1 MFKKILLVLLNISI
15 LLTLLPLTNGSFKVE
30 ATSNYSLGCSANEF
44 EVSYI
49 EDNGSLTKVSCHS
62 SFAEA
67 SSVMKQNEDYVV
79 RHSGSYSDTKIIA
92 MNSGLTYSYPA
103 RRYSSIM
110 NIYQDPDNIGKST
123 YKSTYVAEGYEMN
136 YYGTTSYSSDGTG
149 YVKVVLYGFEG
160 YAPLEYVDL
169 VPFKYVNKKL
179 SIYVGGEYGS
189 ATGYSHESPFLFKPV
204 QNFYRIEKNSSG
216 NYYDLVFYYHVAG
229 PNNREYALH
238 VDNGQNY
245 FDAGMVADTKYFS
258 DDGINFYSDYNFKN
272 YVATVY
278 NYYQFLPLRSKTSIS
293 ADTFNNYLGYMGK
306 SNSKLAN
313 MGADL
318 IRYQDRYG
326 VNALIVYAMACQ
338 ETAYG
343 TSWTATGRNNLFN
356 VAAYDDSVDDAYYFE
371 SPNNSIKYQMGVLL
385 RKYMDYNHTFYF
397 GSGVGNKGAGFNVYY
412 ASDPYWGAKIA
423 AIAYSIDRYSHNSD
437 GNLTDYNKYTLGFVK
452 DNYIKDV
459 YPADTKWDSIIYK
472 TKDGNDVLYKGRYGS
487 TYQMDY
493 IAIILEDVGNRYK
506 IQSTNPVA
514 NGELV
519 TKSDEYVEYDW
530 NASVGYINKS
540 DIVQLNNKPI
550 ESEPDDT
557 FKDYEHEGFSSV
569 NQMQL
574 SEDGILTME
583 GISYISNC
591 DFSNT
596 ENIKHTV
603 EIYNLETNELVDTFD
618 CENTDTSWFKIN
630 DGFDYTWAGF
640 KGTYDLKQLEKGTYI
655 FKSVTKYK
663 YYDAYTTVLK
673 TPVENLSLLDR
684 VVSDVDYKLTTNDVY
699 GYRVELD
706 ISNKLFDYTTT
717 NKPSTR
723 SSMAT
728 IDNVTYEE
736 IDGETYATF
745 TGLGMIYYLNYDG
758 EDIEHKLYF
767 VNNDK
772 IIEAETTTLASEFD
786 YQSLYNSSY
795 NMTKICYSGKI
806 KLSDIIGTN
815 RLYLQIKNG
824 EYMDI
829 VEMTNMFDTI
839 YPTLDNEKFTT
850 AFEKNAAR
858 SGIILNVTSKQ

>member
-437 GNLTDYNKYTLGFVK
+437 GNLTDYNKYTL
-452 DNYIKDV
+452 
-459 YPADTKWDSIIYK
+459 
-472 TKDGNDVLYKGRYGS
+472 VL
-487 TYQMDY
+487 
-493 IAIILEDVGNRYK
+493 
-506 IQSTNPVA
+506 
-514 NGELV
+514 
-519 TKSDEYVEYDW
+519 
-530 NASVGYINKS
+530 
-540 DIVQLNNKPI
+540 
-550 ESEPDDT
+550 
-557 FKDYEHEGFSSV
+557 
-569 NQMQL
+569 
-574 SEDGILTME
+574 
-583 GISYISNC
+583 
-591 DFSNT
+591 
-596 ENIKHTV
+596 
-603 EIYNLETNELVDTFD
+603 
-618 CENTDTSWFKIN
+618 
-630 DGFDYTWAGF
+630 
-640 KGTYDLKQLEKGTYI
+640 
-655 FKSVTKYK
+655 
-663 YYDAYTTVLK
+663 
-673 TPVENLSLLDR
+673 
-684 VVSDVDYKLTTNDVY
+684 
-699 GYRVELD
+699 
-706 ISNKLFDYTTT
+706 
-717 NKPSTR
+717 
-723 SSMAT
+723 
-728 IDNVTYEE
+728 
-736 IDGETYATF
+736 
-745 TGLGMIYYLNYDG
+745 
-758 EDIEHKLYF
+758 
-767 VNNDK
+767 
-772 IIEAETTTLASEFD
+772 
-786 YQSLYNSSY
+786 
-795 NMTKICYSGKI
+795 
-806 KLSDIIGTN
+806 
-815 RLYLQIKNG
+815 
-824 EYMDI
+824 
-829 VEMTNMFDTI
+829 
-839 YPTLDNEKFTT
+839 
-850 AFEKNAAR
+850 
-858 SGIILNVTSKQ
+858 